1 MNGLVTIHLSTKDL
15 TEKVSISKSIPTV
28 SGADMSLK
36 LFIPIINY
44 IGFHILRLSQVALIA
59 RPGRL

>member
-1 MNGLVTIHLSTKDL
+1 MITIYPESFTG
-15 TEKVSISKSIPTV
+15 KVVIGMRIPTV
-28 SGADMSLK
+28 DGADMLLK
-36 LFIPIINY
+36 LLMPIIDS